1 MKKCPKCAEQIQDEA
16 VFCKHCHSD
25 LTPFENIKG
34 EASKLLSSKS
44 ISENV
49 DGAAAGKL
57 SLESYSKPPAINK
70 KSIWIFLTYFALFL
84 FLFFFFD
91 ELVKHL
97 NGDSEKRV
105 GSQKGSASANETLEE
120 KRMRQGLGRNIDLL
134 WGGLLKPSLGPGKS
148 KKLVVS
154 NCDFIGMKGKERVEI
169 GCTIQ
174 GDPSASG
181 PLFYKAYDRAATLI
195 DEGIVLGPAVPVSGL
210 SEFRIIVSLQ
220 AEALTLY
227 VN

>member
-1 MKKCPKCAEQIQDEA
+1 MKKCPKCAEQIQNEA
-16 VFCKHCHSD
+16 IFCKWCHFD
-25 LTPFENIKG
+25 ITPFENIKG

-44 ISENV
+44 ISKNV

-70 KSIWIFLTYFALFL
+70 KSIWIFLIYFALFL

-120 KRMRQGLGRNIDLL
+120 KRMRQGLPRNIDLFY
-134 WGGLLKPSLGPGKS
+134 GGLLKPLLSPGKS
-148 KKLVVS
+148 QKLVIS
-154 NCDFIGMKGKERVEI
+154 DCDFLSMKGKDHVEI
-169 GCTIQ
+169 GCTVQ
-174 GDPSASG
+174 GNPSASG
-181 PLFYKAYDRAATLI
+181 PLFYKAHDRALTLI
-195 DEGIVLGPAVPVSGL
+195 DEGIALGPDVPMYGL
-210 SEFRIIVSLQ
+210 SEFRIIVPMR
-220 AEALTLY
+220 AEILTLY